1 MAVSGFLVP
10 DTLRSI
16 DLAALFYSD
25 RRSWVADAIEEGTVS
40 TFREI
45 RVQALQQALIDEAR
59 GFRINNEVAESVI
72 ARLDTATLAAR
83 ISIVN
88 RRESSAERDESLDRA
103 GCNDDPPNSL
113 F

>member
-1 MAVSGFLVP
+1 MSGSSCRTL
-10 DTLRSI
+10 LRSF

-25 RRSWVADAIEEGTVS
+25 RRSRMADGIEEGTVS

-88 RRESSAERDESLDRA
+88 RREPSAERNESPNRP
-103 GCNDDPPNSL
+103 GCKGDLSNS
-113 F
+113 

>member
-1 MAVSGFLVP
+1 MSGFLVP

-59 GFRINNEVAESVI
+59 GFRINNEVAASVI

-88 RRESSAERDESLDRA
+88 RRESFEERDETLDRH
-103 GCNDDPPNSL
+103 GLNNDPLNSQY
-113 F
+113 